1 MTRIL
6 LVQLADIGDLI
17 TTTPALAALRD
28 AHPNAHLTLLTAA
41 HAAPVIEKGLV
52 DEIIT
57 LDLAGKNRS
66 LAILT
71 PANRRR
77 IWFLQKDPYDTVLF
91 FHHFT
96 LRMGMLKFWLIA
108 KASGAQQVIGLDN
121 GRAWF
126 LTDSL
131 PDEGYGAM
139 HQAQYWLNLVGLLG
153 ADSRPQRA
161 RIGFDEG
168 VLPLPVYR
176 GRRVIIHAGSGG
188 YSLARRWL
196 PGYFAQVADTLH
208 TEFNAQIVL
217 VGTPAD
223 DADNVAAAMNA
234 PAVNLTGKT
243 TLTQLADVIRSAD
256 LYIGA
261 DSGALHV
268 AASVRTPVVAI
279 FGPSNHEA
287 WSPWSPGGQVT
298 VLRSAPECSPC
309 SYVGQDIGARDGC
322 PARTCM
328 RMVTPEQVI
337 NAARHLLK
345 DERVP
350 QMQGYPHDARSGR
363 DWQERVQILGLPVD
377 NISYDEWME
386 LIQHWVTQGRRAHH
400 VCTTNPEFMIIAQ
413 HDFIFRQILKRADL
427 CIPDGTGLLWA
438 ADVLKTPLKERV
450 TGSDGLLRIAQEA
463 AERGWTLFFL
473 GAAPGVADEAAAIL
487 RDKWADLQV
496 VGTYSG
502 SPAPDDEDMIVER
515 VNDSG
520 ADILL
525 VAYGA
530 PQQDKWIA
538 RNLPRLNVRMAMGIG
553 GALDFVAGYV
563 PRAPQW
569 MRENRLEWLYRLYK
583 QPWRFRR
590 MLRLP
595 RFVLAVILR
604 GKD

>member
-96 LRMGMLKFWLIA
+96 LRMGLLKFWLIA

-176 GRRVIIHAGSGG
+176 GLRVIIHAGSGG

-309 SYVGQDIGARDGC
+309 SYVGAGHRGAGW
-322 PARTCM
+322 
-328 RMVTPEQVI
+328 
-337 NAARHLLK
+337 L
-345 DERVP
+345 
-350 QMQGYPHDARSGR
+350 SGAN
-363 DWQERVQILGLPVD
+363 V
-377 NISYDEWME
+377 Y
-386 LIQHWVTQGRRAHH
+386 AHGH
-400 VCTTNPEFMIIAQ
+400 A
-413 HDFIFRQILKRADL
+413 
-427 CIPDGTGLLWA
+427 GTG
-438 ADVLKTPLKERV
+438 D
-450 TGSDGLLRIAQEA
+450 
-463 AERGWTLFFL
+463 
-473 GAAPGVADEAAAIL
+473 
-487 RDKWADLQV
+487 
-496 VGTYSG
+496 
-502 SPAPDDEDMIVER
+502 
-515 VNDSG
+515 
-520 ADILL
+520 
-525 VAYGA
+525 
-530 PQQDKWIA
+530 
-538 RNLPRLNVRMAMGIG
+538 
-553 GALDFVAGYV
+553 
-563 PRAPQW
+563 
-569 MRENRLEWLYRLYK
+569 
-583 QPWRFRR
+583 
-590 MLRLP
+590 
-595 RFVLAVILR
+595 
-604 GKD
+604 